1 MLNIALSL
9 FISGVLF
16 GSGPCLASCGPILIS
31 YIAGTKKEPIKGFFV
46 YVLFSLSRISVY
58 VLLSLGIF
66 SLGRLAMDRFLGSF
80 SKYLLIIGGAFVIV
94 MGLLIISGKRWES
107 GICSYLYKN
116 VLEHDKKS
124 IVILGLIIG
133 LLPCA
138 PLLGLF
144 SYIGLVSKTWVSSLL
159 YSLAFGM
166 GTFLSPL
173 LLLAFASGFITRL
186 FKNQIIPFQRI
197 LGFLCGLIIILLGAQ
212 LIYRGLSSA

>member
-1 MLNIALSL
+1 MLKIIVSL
-9 FISGVLF
+9 FISGILF

-31 YIAGTKKEPIKGFFV
+31 YIAGTKKEPIKGLLV

-66 SLGRLAMDRFLGSF
+66 FLGKFTMDRFLGSF
-80 SKYLLIIGGAFVIV
+80 SKYLLIIGGVFIII

-107 GICSYLYKN
+107 GICCYLYKN

-124 IVILGLIIG
+124 IAILGVIIG

-138 PLLGLF
+138 PLLVLF
-144 SYIGLVSKTWVSSLL
+144 SYIGLVSKTWVSSLF

-166 GTFLSPL
+166 GTFFSPL
-173 LLLAFASGFITRL
+173 LLLAIASGFITRL

-197 LGFLCGLIIILLGAQ
+197 LSFLCGLIIILLGAQ
-212 LIYRGLSSA
+212 LIYRGLLSA